1 MQTTVDRNKQPR
13 YTGHVKVTIDIPEAL
28 YRRVKAQ
35 ASADGRTVRDVTI
48 ALYEA
53 WLPTAPHETE
63 EERLAA
69 AEAWLEEWFR
79 LGDELRAT
87 LPGDPPTVEEIVA
100 DIRWSRDR

>member
-1 MQTTVDRNKQPR
+1 MQTVIDAGQQAR
-13 YTGHVKVTIDIPEAL
+13 YTGHVKVTIDVPEAL

-53 WLPTAPHETE
+53 WLPAVPQETE

-79 LGDELRAT
+79 LGDELIAT
-87 LPGDPPTVEEIVA
+87 LPSEPPTVEEIVA
-100 DIRWSRDR
+100 DIRWSRGR